1 VFQVFKIVTERRN
14 PMSGG
19 EIHKGGEGRFA
30 KLRRAPDGN
39 LSFTEK
45 IERKSLPPVFFVS

>member
-1 VFQVFKIVTERRN
+1 
-14 PMSGG
+14 MSGG